1 MQFSTLLTLAGVALS
16 ATLGA
21 SAAHDAV
28 RPLLPH
34 VTTLW
39 VPTATVV
46 ATNTFTATRIEQVWT
61 TVPPYEWETTYPI
74 TWTAT
79 QTQTQYKPIVTV
91 VDGPASGPERR
102 HPRDFEMS

>member
-21 SAAHDAV
+21 SAAQDAH
-28 RPLLPH
+28 L
-34 VTTLW
+34 TTLW

-61 TVPPYEWETTYPI
+61 TVAPYEWETTFPV

-79 QTQTQYKPIVTV
+79 QTQTQFKPVVTV
-91 VDGPASGPERR
+91 VPNERR
-102 HPRDFEMS
+102 HPRDFELS